1 MKIKLNSKF
10 YLNVRDE
17 VNAELLKYHF
27 LFICSR
33 KAENDLRGCYLFDEL
48 NILTYNSRKTR
59 KITHLDALEAERRG
73 QI

>member
-33 KAENDLRGCYLFDEL
+33 KAENDLRGRYLFD
-48 NILTYNSRKTR
+48 
-59 KITHLDALEAERRG
+59 
-73 QI
+73 